1 MARRTFTDR
10 VFAQVGVQTGDGRL
24 ITPDALRFPDGD
36 QPLRLAS
43 EDWGMHLGAVTAGAI
58 TSQRIEGE
66 NLLSS
71 GWVDDEIPGGAAAI
85 QLIDSG
91 VPMGVSL
98 DLDDVVVEIVD
109 TLFDE
114 HGDPIDDERMA
125 ATRRALAR
133 FDTYTFRL
141 GASPLR
147 SQFRPNAVTAAAGDP
162 DVDDGD
168 IWWVFAADEIL
179 ERLVSARGRGA
190 TIVDMPAFDRALM
203 GLDDVG
209 AGEDTGSDT
218 TDAAEPDP
226 VAASS
231 APVAGRQGAHITSGE
246 TPVDPIVVAD
256 LQRTLVAAAGRSVA
270 RALSDQPLDTEP
282 PAAWFEMPEPD
293 QHTPLHVG
301 DDGQV
306 YGHVWSGACHT
317 SSQAG
322 QCLRAPRS
330 SPGLPWFHTG
340 YTVTAEGDRVA
351 TGVLTIGGGH
361 ADETLGIVPA
371 REHYDDTATAWA
383 DVRIVEGRFGGWACG
398 AARPGLTQ
406 SQLRAIRGSVPSGD
420 WRGSGGGSE
429 LIAVHQVNH
438 PGYPVAR
445 FDRRGRPLAIVAA
458 GALTAGAPPDD
469 LGSIAIRRLSEQVT
483 ELQRTVA
490 APARAALRAAG
501 TARARQRLRSR

>member
-114 HGDPIDDERMA
+114 HGEPIDDERMA
-125 ATRRALAR
+125 AARRALAR

-147 SQFRPNAVTAAAGDP
+147 SQLRPNAVTAAAGDP

-190 TIVDMPAFDRALM
+190 TIVDMPAFDRARM
-203 GLDDVG
+203 GLDAAG

-218 TDAAEPDP
+218 TDEVEPEP

-231 APVAGRQGAHITSGE
+231 APVAGRQGAHVTSGE
-246 TPVDPIVVAD
+246 TPVDPIVVAAIRGN
-256 LQRTLVAAAGRSVA
+256 LTGNLLASAGVG
-270 RALSDQPLDTEP
+270 LETFDP
-282 PAAWFEMPEPD
+282 PAAWFEMPEPAE
-293 QHTPLHVG
+293 HTPLHVG

-340 YTVTAEGDRVA
+340 YTVTAEGNRVA

-383 DVRIVEGRFGGWACG
+383 DVQIVEGRFGGWACG
-398 AARPGLTQ
+398 AARPGLSQ

-458 GALTAGAPPDD
+458 GALTAGTPPDD
-469 LGSIAIRRLSEQVT
+469 LGSIAIRRLSEQVS

-490 APARAALRAAG
+490 APARAALRATG
-501 TARARQRLRSR
+501 TARARERLRR

>member
-1 MARRTFTDR
+1 MRRTFTDR

-24 ITPDALRFPDGD
+24 ITPGAPVFPPGD

-58 TSQRIEGE
+58 TSWRIDGS
-66 NLLSS
+66 NVLAS
-71 GWVDDEIPGGAAAI
+71 GWVDDEIPGGAAAA
-85 QLIDSG
+85 QLVDSG
-91 VPMGVSL
+91 VPMGVSV

-109 TLFDE
+109 TAFDE
-114 HGDPIDDERMA
+114 HGDPIDTDNRMA
-125 ATRRALAR
+125 AGRRALAR
-133 FDTYTFRL
+133 FDTYSFRL

-147 SQFRPNAVTAAAGDP
+147 AQLERTVTAAAGDP
-162 DVDDGD
+162 DVEDGD
-168 IWWVFAADEIL
+168 IWWVFASDEIL
-179 ERLVSARGRGA
+179 ERLVSGRFRGA
-190 TIVDMPAFDRALM
+190 TIVDMPAFSEARM
-203 GLDDVG
+203 GIDG
-209 AGEDTGSDT
+209 AGASEDTG
-218 TDAAEPDP
+218 DATADEVAEPEA

-231 APVAGRQGAHITSGE
+231 APAVPVTNGE

-256 LQRTLVAAAGRSVA
+256 LQSALVAAAGRSID
-270 RALSDQPLDTEP
+270 RALTDRPLDTAP
-282 PAAWFEMPEPD
+282 PAAWFEIPEPD

-306 YGHVWSGACHT
+306 YGHVWSGGCHT
-317 SSQAG
+317 ASGPG

-340 YTVTAEGDRVA
+340 YLVTREGDRIA

-361 ADETLGIVPA
+361 ADETLEAIPA
-371 REHYDDTATAWA
+371 REHYDDVATAWA

-398 AARPGLTQ
+398 ATRPGLTPT
-406 SQLRAIRGSVPSGD
+406 QLRAIRGSVPSGD
-420 WRGSGGGSE
+420 WRGVGGGSE

-438 PGYPVAR
+438 PGYPTAR
-445 FDRRGRPLAIVAA
+445 FDRNGRPLAIVAA
-458 GALTAGAPPDD
+458 GALDRSTMSGAVAVMAPAVERLTA
-469 LGSIAIRRLSEQVT
+469 QVA

-501 TARARQRLRSR
+501 TARARERLRQR